1 MTTQPE
7 TPQIFALLAK
17 VAGDLA
23 PVGKEGRNAQ
33 QNYSF
38 RAIDDFMNAAHP
50 ALVKHGVSIV
60 PEVLERHETERTNA
74 KGSVSLHVVLRM
86 AFHFVAPD
94 GSAVRAVTE
103 GEAAD
108 FSDKATNKA
117 MSAAFKYALMQTF
130 CIPLKDM
137 AEGDKDSPELGKAT
151 PPPSVD
157 RETGEI
163 RTISTGQQKRLFAIG
178 KSHGWTPEGMR
189 AFLSRSGFTK
199 SAEVTVDAYD
209 DICSAL
215 EEGPTAKREPG
226 SDDEPAAMTS
236 EIF

>member
-7 TPQIFALLAK
+7 TPPQIYALLAK

-60 PEVLERHETERTNA
+60 PEVLDRQQTERTTA

-94 GSAVRAVTE
+94 GSEIRAVTE

-151 PPPSVD
+151 PPSVD
-157 RETGEI
+157 RKTGEI

-199 SAEVTVDAYD
+199 SAEVMVDVYD
-209 DICSAL
+209 DICAAL

-226 SDDEPAAMTS
+226 SDDEPPMTS